1 MNYLGIDY
9 GTKRI
14 GLAIGSDEVA
24 TAVVYGTVADV
35 LEVAEVVRKEAIDTV
50 VIGRPLTMQ
59 GNAHAMVQGAEI
71 FAQQL
76 QDLVPSATPIIF
88 EDERLSS
95 RYADSLG
102 GGKAAAG
109 RDEIAAV
116 AILQS
121 YLDKKKTKPAR

>member
-1 MNYLGIDY
+1 MQYLGIDY

-14 GLAIGSDEVA
+14 GMALADGQTR
-24 TAVVYGTVADV
+24 TAVVYGTASDIT
-35 LEVAEVVRKEAIDTV
+35 EVAEAIRREAVDTV
-50 VIGRPLTMQ
+50 VIGRPVRMN
-59 GNAHAMVQGAEI
+59 GDAHAMVRAVET

-76 QDLVPSATPIIF
+76 EELVPDVRVIL

-116 AILQS
+116 SILQG
-121 YLDKKKTKPAR
+121 YLDKTSREN

>member
-1 MNYLGIDY
+1 MHYLGIDY

-14 GLAIGSDEVA
+14 GLAIADDEA
-24 TAVVYGTVADV
+24 KTAVVYGTVADV
-35 LEVAEVVRKEAIDTV
+35 VEVAEVVKKEKIDTV
-50 VIGRPLTMQ
+50 VIGRPVKMS
-59 GNAHAMVQGAEI
+59 GAAHTMVQAAEA

-76 QDLVPSATPIIF
+76 QDLVAGVRIVL

-116 AILQS
+116 AILQD
-121 YLDKKKTKPAR
+121 YLEKIAHKE

>member
-1 MNYLGIDY
+1 MQYLGIDY

-14 GLAIGSDEVA
+14 GLAIADDEVK

-35 LEVAEVVRKEAIDTV
+35 FAAAEVIKKEAIDTAV
-50 VIGRPLTMQ
+50 VGRPVKMS
-59 GNAHAMVQGAEI
+59 GKAHAMVRQAER

-76 QDLVPSATPIIF
+76 EELVAPGTRVVL

-102 GGKAAAG
+102 GGKAAAR

-116 AILQS
+116 AILQG
-121 YLDKKKTKPAR
+121 YLDKNTTET